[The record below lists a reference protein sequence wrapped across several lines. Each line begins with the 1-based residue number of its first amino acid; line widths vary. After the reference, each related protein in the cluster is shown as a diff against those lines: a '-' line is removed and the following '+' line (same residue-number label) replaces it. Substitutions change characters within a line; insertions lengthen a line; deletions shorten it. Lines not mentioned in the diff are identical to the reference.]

1 MNARCRCRREENCK
15 RKTDRKR
22 KNRKSRFVAVSLRSR
37 TRYRDFERNA
47 NESQAGAFVRRIKV
61 LVLVRYSWILVVLGR
76 FVSEEGKKKAKM
88 YRDPNICGVAGSMKG
103 DEVELVSR
111 FLAPLCARD
120 ETARNIA
127 LAAARST
134 VEGWLGGV
142 GSPNNWEDATG
153 SMEDNAAAGK
163 FKGQDGR
170 YDMSIERSPSKSTP
184 KNVEEQAVS
193 PDTFR
198 SDCFFPQSVTENP
211 GFPEDGSSEGGAEKY
226 PSGSFDCVD
235 GRLGSNDSSSFGTPI
250 ERRRYMGDSTDGG
263 NRSGRSTSSDEGKGF
278 RIVEQVAGKCR
289 RFKDGTEA
297 RFGGSSCDSERKYL
311 ISPSNERLNE
321 FSQEDRI
328 PRTKNYIKVK
338 GAKQRQQEEDELD
351 LDTRIY
357 GKSPKFD
364 ENLGNAVFDRRNI
377 HFRSKSSDLQ
387 ERRSLRANA
396 GNELSHFGDE
406 TEIMGRTRERV
417 VFNTLEGFENENT
430 NAYAYANEF
439 YRDKEV
445 FIEDANLENS
455 EDDLK
460 DARGNRRR
468 CEQSLDCSLR
478 KNDERKFSAG
488 QIKRPLSQDE
498 DVSSKSG
505 RVLDSPEVTP
515 GDVGR
520 MLNLGNALD
529 GPRQTQANKYLSL
542 VTLHLPVILRL
553 SVNCPF
559 HNVRIK
565 CAEILEMVKDRGLA
579 VPIPTYDGPSAFVP
593 TSEVSLFNN
602 LQK

>member
-1 MNARCRCRREENCK
+1 M
-15 RKTDRKR
+15 
-22 KNRKSRFVAVSLRSR
+22 
-37 TRYRDFERNA
+37 
-47 NESQAGAFVRRIKV
+47 
-61 LVLVRYSWILVVLGR
+61 YS
-76 FVSEEGKKKAKM
+76 
-88 YRDPNICGVAGSMKG
+88 DPNICGIGGASTKG

-120 ETARNIA
+120 EAARNIA

-142 GSPNNWEDATG
+142 GSPNQWEETTG
-153 SMEDNAAAGK
+153 AMKDNVASGK
-163 FKGQDGR
+163 FKGQDGRIVVVTVVVFKFPRSIAELVIRKYSSSVSKR

-184 KNVEEQAVS
+184 KNVEEQVAS

-211 GFPEDGSSEGGAEKY
+211 AFPEDGGSETAERY

-235 GRLGSNDSSSFGTPI
+235 GRLGSNESSSFGTPV
-250 ERRRYMGDSTDGG
+250 ERRRYMGGDSADG

-278 RIVEQVAGKCR
+278 RIEQLPGKCR
-289 RFKDGTEA
+289 RFKDGSES
-297 RFGGSSCDSERKYL
+297 RFGSSCDSDRKYL
-311 ISPSNERLNE
+311 ISSSNERLNE

-338 GAKQRQQEEDELD
+338 GAKQRQPEEDELD

-364 ENLGNAVFDRRNI
+364 ENLGNAFFDRRNVN
-377 HFRSKSSDLQ
+377 FRSKSSDLL
-387 ERRSLRANA
+387 ERRYR
-396 GNELSHFGDE
+396 DE
-406 TEIMGRTRERV
+406 TDITGRSRERV
-417 VFNTLEGFENENT
+417 VFNTLDGFENEN
-430 NAYAYANEF
+430 ANET
-439 YRDKEV
+439 YRENEV
-445 FIEDANLENS
+445 LVEDANLENS
-455 EDDLK
+455 EDDLE
-460 DARGNRRR
+460 DGRASWRRY
-468 CEQSLDCSLR
+468 EQDQDCLR
-478 KNDERKFSAG
+478 KSDERKFSAG

-559 HNVRIK
+559 QNVRIK
-565 CAEILEMVKDRGLA
+565 CAEILEMVKDRGLP
-579 VPIPTYDGPSAFVP
+579 VPEPAFDGPSAFVP
-593 TSEVSLFNN
+593 TSEIGWYRQRIV
-602 LQK
+602 LQRLVTLACKLREKQKEDTVACVYLRSKSPVKVLL